1 MSDSINVE
9 VCYALK
15 DRQEIVRLKMPEGCT
30 VQRAIDASGLLQKH
44 PEIDL
49 AKLNKIGVFAKL
61 VKADTVLR
69 DKDRVEIYRPLIAD
83 PKEVRRKRAE
93 EGKVMKKG
101 GGSAEEAGG

>member
-1 MSDSINVE
+1 
-9 VCYALK
+9 
-15 DRQEIVRLKMPEGCT
+15 MPQGCT

-49 AKLNKIGVFAKL
+49 AKLNKLGVFAKL
-61 VKADTVLR
+61 VKADTLLR

-101 GGSAEEAGG
+101 GGPAEEAAG